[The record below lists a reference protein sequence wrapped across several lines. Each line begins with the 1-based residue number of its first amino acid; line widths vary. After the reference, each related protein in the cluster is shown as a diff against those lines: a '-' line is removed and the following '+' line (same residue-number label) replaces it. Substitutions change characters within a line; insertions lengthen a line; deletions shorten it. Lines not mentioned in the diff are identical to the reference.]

1 MPYIVEFL
9 DDELYRSLS
18 FDADIK
24 FQQGTEY
31 AKKIWVLKKYKS
43 QGGKVELTNS
53 EIETE
58 NKKNAVN
65 RYSSYSLSKSF
76 KNNELV
82 VEVIQHYTL
91 HDNFDFFCKSDL
103 EDDTGDESL
112 NKELAKIK
120 ESDFSEQLI
129 KNLIEECNSDSGCR
143 CNCES
148 E

>member
-65 RYSSYSLSKSF
+65 SYSSYSLSKSF

-82 VEVIQHYTL
+82 INGKL
-91 HDNFDFFCKSDL
+91 K
-103 EDDTGDESL
+103 
-112 NKELAKIK
+112 K
-120 ESDFSEQLI
+120 
-129 KNLIEECNSDSGCR
+129 
-143 CNCES
+143 
-148 E
+148 

>member
-58 NKKNAVN
+58 NEKNAVN

-91 HDNFDFFCKSDL
+91 HDNFDFFSKSDL

-120 ESDFSEQLI
+120 ESDFSEQLS
-129 KNLIEECNSDSGCR
+129 KNLIEECN
-143 CNCES
+143 CES

>member
-24 FQQGTEY
+24 FQQGTQY

-43 QGGKVELTNS
+43 QGGKVDLTDS
-53 EIETE
+53 EIE
-58 NKKNAVN
+58 NGKDAVN
-65 RYSSYSLSKSF
+65 KCSSYSLKKSF

-91 HDNFDFFCKSDL
+91 QDNFDFFSKAEL
-103 EDDTGDESL
+103 EEDTGDESL

-129 KNLIEECNSDSGCR
+129 KDLIEECN
-143 CNCES
+143 CE